1 MRPFKKS
8 INILLR
14 LMVGLYLLLVVGLMV
29 ADKFIQFRSSDEEIV
44 SHFQK
49 LKLPITINYYQANGR
64 QMRYMSTGNDP
75 SKPVLFFIHGAP
87 SSGMYYSHFL
97 SDTSLRSIANLIAVD
112 RPGYGYSGFGK
123 PVPDIG
129 LQATMIAPILDS
141 LHRGARP
148 VVVVGASYGTPVA
161 ARLAMDYP
169 HLADGLLLIAPSI
182 APGEEKTYFASY
194 VLESPFFT
202 WAQPRML
209 HSANIEKFSHEAQ
222 LKVMQNRWKE
232 IKVPVIYFQGKDDDL
247 IYTTNAVFAKK
258 YITKSQKLSIR
269 MIPNRGHLLVYDEAK
284 RIKSAML
291 EMMQLSESYYTAHRT
306 EQSEYEA
313 SLIKQ

>member
-1 MRPFKKS
+1 MLPFKKP
-8 INILLR
+8 IKIFLR
-14 LMVGLYLLLVVGLMV
+14 FLVGLYLFLVLGLMV
-29 ADKFIQFRSSDEEIV
+29 SDKFIQFRSTDEEIV
-44 SHFQK
+44 SYFQK
-49 LKLPITINYYQANGR
+49 LKLPIIIKYYQANGR
-64 QMRYMSTGNDP
+64 QMRYISTGHDP

-97 SDTSLRSIANLIAVD
+97 SDTSLRRIANLIAVD

-129 LQATMIAPILDS
+129 LQAAMIAPILDS
-141 LHRGARP
+141 LHRGSRP

-169 HLADGLLLIAPSI
+169 HLADGLLLIAPSL

-209 HSANIEKFSHEAQ
+209 HSANIEKFSHKAQ
-222 LKVMQNRWKE
+222 LKVMQKRWKE
-232 IKVPVIYFQGKDDDL
+232 IKVPVIYFQGKNDDL
-247 IYTTNAVFAKK
+247 IYTSNAIFAKK
-258 YITKSQKLSIR
+258 YITKSQNLSIR
-269 MIPNRGHLLVYDEAK
+269 MIPNRGHLLVIAEAK
-284 RIKSAML
+284 RIKMALL
-291 EMMQLSESYYTAHRT
+291 EMMKLSESYYTAHRT
-306 EQSEYEA
+306 EQSRYEA
-313 SLIKQ
+313 SLQKQ